1 MRLAFSDL
9 EQGLLMISLQYF
21 MACSI
26 YIRYVFACICRA
38 KLFSCHTA
46 FQRPG
51 FKYPGKL

>member
-21 MACSI
+21 MACGI